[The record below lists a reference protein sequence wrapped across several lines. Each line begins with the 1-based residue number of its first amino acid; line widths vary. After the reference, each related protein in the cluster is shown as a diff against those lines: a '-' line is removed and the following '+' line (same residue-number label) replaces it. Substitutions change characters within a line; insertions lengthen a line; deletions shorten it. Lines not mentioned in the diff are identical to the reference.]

1 MYVMCCQLK
10 LQAEESESTRRRLE
24 RARNDVVRQVTAI
37 VAEKDS
43 LEREVELDVLWQK
56 SKRPHKVTP
65 RSLQARIF
73 PKPFKIQQVCRFS
86 NKSIGWGQGFLKHQ

>member
-1 MYVMCCQLK
+1 MLTCIIFSICCCQLK

-43 LEREVELDVLWQK
+43 LEREVKLDV
-56 SKRPHKVTP
+56 S
-65 RSLQARIF
+65 
-73 PKPFKIQQVCRFS
+73 
-86 NKSIGWGQGFLKHQ
+86 

>member
-1 MYVMCCQLK
+1 MCCQLK

-43 LEREVELDVLWQK
+43 LEREVKLDV
-56 SKRPHKVTP
+56 S
-65 RSLQARIF
+65 
-73 PKPFKIQQVCRFS
+73 
-86 NKSIGWGQGFLKHQ
+86 

>member
-1 MYVMCCQLK
+1 MCCQLK

-43 LEREVELDVLWQK
+43 LEREVKLDVSWQK
-56 SKRPHKVTP
+56 SRKPHKVTP
-65 RSLQARIF
+65 RSLQARMY
-73 PKPFKIQQVCRFS
+73 PKSFTIQLGCRIS
-86 NKSIGWGQGFLKHQ
+86 NKSIGLG